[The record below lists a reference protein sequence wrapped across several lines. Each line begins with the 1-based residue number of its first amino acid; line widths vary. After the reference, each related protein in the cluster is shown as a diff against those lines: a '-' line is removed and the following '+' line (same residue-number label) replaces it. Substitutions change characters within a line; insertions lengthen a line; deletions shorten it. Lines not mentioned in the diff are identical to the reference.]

1 LALLSG
7 PSTAS
12 RLLLCLSGT
21 LLFGLWQLIYSI
33 QFPECC
39 TAQVRSTVCSKAV
52 LCSLP
57 FAGHTFGFVRVPGR
71 HPSGSNRYIGH
82 HNLLSMIGKRG
93 RGSSTEHSLQLT
105 RNGASFRR
113 LGTRLVLQLT
123 STVPGH
129 APTKPAAAAIASARL
144 MAISLLI
151 SSLVSLG

>member
-39 TAQVRSTVCSKAV
+39 TAQVRSTVCSKTV

-82 HNLLSMIGKRG
+82 HNLLSMIGKCG
-93 RGSSTEHSLQLT
+93 RGSSTEHS
-105 RNGASFRR
+105 
-113 LGTRLVLQLT
+113 LQLT

-129 APTKPAAAAIASARL
+129 APTKPAAAATASARL